1 MTAGRACELA
11 GAGDER
17 TFGGKAAQ
25 LAAAAAAGLPVPPGV
40 ALSAALVAAVAAGDR
55 GALQELHDALGAVG
69 APYAVRSSA
78 IGEDSEQASF
88 AGQHLT
94 VLGVVAERV
103 AEAVGEVFA
112 SAGSEVAVAYRRRL
126 GVEEDA
132 RTGVVVQQMV
142 AADVAGVLF
151 TRNPLD
157 GSDERM
163 IEASWGLGEVVVEGA
178 VIPDR
183 YRVAPGGRV
192 LERVPGRKDV
202 AIELLDGGQTIERA
216 ISGDRVEALCLD
228 DEQLAALDALASD
241 CVRILGGDRDIEFAF
256 AAGALHLLQSR
267 PLTR

>member
-1 MTAGRACELA
+1 MIASRACALA

-25 LAAAAAAGLPVPPGV
+25 LAAAAAAGLPVPPAV
-40 ALSAALVAAVAAGDR
+40 ALSAELVAAIAATDR
-55 GALQELHDALGAVG
+55 GALEELHDAVSSVR

-94 VLGVVAERV
+94 VLGVVPERV
-103 AEAVGEVFA
+103 AAAVRKVFA

-126 GVEEDA
+126 GIEEGA
-132 RTGVVVQQMV
+132 RTGVLVQQMV
-142 AADVAGVLF
+142 AAEVAGVLF

-157 GSDERM
+157 GSDERV
-163 IEASWGLGEVVVEGA
+163 IEASWGLGEVVVEGV

-183 YRVAPGGRV
+183 YRIAPGGRV
-192 LERVPGRKDV
+192 LERVAGRKDV
-202 AIELLDGGQTIERA
+202 AVELLDSGRTIERA
-216 ISGDRVEALCLD
+216 VSGDRVESLCLD
-228 DEQLAALDALASD
+228 DGQLAALDVLASD
-241 CVRILGGDRDIEFAF
+241 CVRFLGGDRDIEFAF
-256 AAGALHLLQSR
+256 AAGTLHLLQSR